1 MRGSLTVHNQLLLYN
16 HRIVVPKSLQ
26 SETIQRLREGNQGIE
41 RCRMMARSSLWWP
54 CISKDL
60 SETVAQCTVCAEHA
74 ASRREPLMPTPLPDY
89 PWQVIGSDL
98 FQLNGEHY
106 LIMVDYFSS
115 FLEVL
120 KMTSTVSSKV
130 IDVLKRVFARYGI
143 PEVFR
148 SDNGP
153 QYSSDEFAK
162 FMESLHI
169 RHITSSP
176 HYPQSN
182 GQSERMVQTIK
193 RLLKRSK
200 SPFMALLTYIA
211 TPLPWCNLSPAELRM
226 GRRLRTLVP
235 QTDKLLISKWSFLPD
250 FKRLNAEFKD
260 RQKRDFDWRHRV
272 KELPPIPDDNEVW
285 ISTDGGSTP
294 GRIVSQAPTSRS
306 YVVETDR
313 GEGHRN

>member
-26 SETIQRLREGNQGIE
+26 SETIQRLHEGHQGIE
-41 RCRMMARSSLWWP
+41 RCRMMARSSVWWP
-54 CISKDL
+54 RISKDL
-60 SETVAQCTVCAEHA
+60 SETVAQRTVCAEHA

-89 PWQVIGSDL
+89 PWQVIRSDL
-98 FQLNGEHY
+98 FQLNGKHY
-106 LIMVDYFSS
+106 LIIVDYFSR
-115 FLEVL
+115 FPEVF
-120 KMTSTVSSKV
+120 KMTSTVSSRV

-148 SDNGP
+148 SDNGS

-182 GQSERMVQTIK
+182 GQSERTVQTIK

-200 SPFMALLTYIA
+200 SPFMALLTYRA
-211 TPLPWCNLSPAELRM
+211 TPLP
-226 GRRLRTLVP
+226 
-235 QTDKLLISKWSFLPD
+235 
-250 FKRLNAEFKD
+250 
-260 RQKRDFDWRHRV
+260 
-272 KELPPIPDDNEVW
+272 
-285 ISTDGGSTP
+285 
-294 GRIVSQAPTSRS
+294 
-306 YVVETDR
+306 
-313 GEGHRN
+313 